1 MVKRSPSGKLA
12 RSLQQV
18 KVKRSSSGKLGR
30 SLQKGEGEKFVR
42 KAEDVSPEESCDRC
56 DTFLTIITVQS
67 SSHIN

>member
-1 MVKRSPSGKLA
+1 MKRSSSGKLA

-18 KVKRSSSGKLGR
+18 KVKRRSSGKLDR
-30 SLQKGEGEKFVR
+30 SLQKGEGEEKVVR

-56 DTFLTIITVQS
+56 DTFLTLITVQS